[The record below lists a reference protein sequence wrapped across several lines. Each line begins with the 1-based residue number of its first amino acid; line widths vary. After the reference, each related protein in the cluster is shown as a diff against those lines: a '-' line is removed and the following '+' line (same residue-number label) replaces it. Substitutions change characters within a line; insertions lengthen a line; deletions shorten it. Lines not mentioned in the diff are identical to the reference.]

1 MGHANFLFGFKI
13 LCNVKDFFDSRAENS
28 RLVESYIDEMFDLNL
43 IPEFSE

>member
-28 RLVESYIDEMFDLNL
+28 RLVESYMYIDEMFDL
-43 IPEFSE
+43 I